1 MTCGNSKF
9 VVKEITLGGTQGPIG
24 PIGPQGPAGP
34 TPDTMDADQI
44 LVTNEGY
51 TNAQEI
57 FDDLLYVP
65 INITSFSGGATQYE
79 LGRLL
84 TSITFNWAINKTV
97 TSQTLVGPAEMTPV
111 VLTAGQRSV
120 TVTLADLSSDAVF
133 TLTADDGV
141 IPVDADFN
149 VSFVNR
155 NYFGDVV
162 IPGSID
168 SAFVLSLPS
177 ILKANRSH
185 TYTSDAIGTQYNWYC
200 YPTRYGTPTFYAG
213 GFEGGYQLIQTLSF
227 TNNYGYTE
235 DYEIWR
241 SDNPDI
247 GPGLNIDVA

>member
-9 VVKEITLGGTQGPIG
+9 VVREINLGGTQGPAG
-24 PIGPQGPAGP
+24 DTGPQGPAGP
-34 TPDTMDADQI
+34 TPSTMNADQI

-51 TNAQEI
+51 INAQEI

-65 INITSFSGGATQYE
+65 IEITSFSGGATQYE

-84 TSITFNWAINKTV
+84 TSITFNWTINKTV
-97 TSQTLVGPAEMTPV
+97 TSQTLAGPPEMTPV

-120 TVTLADLSSDAVF
+120 TVTLANLSSNATF

-141 IPVDADFN
+141 TPVDADFN

-162 IPGSID
+162 IPGLID

-213 GFEGGYQLIQTLSF
+213 GFEGGWQLIQTLSF

-241 SDNPDI
+241 SENPDI
-247 GPGLNIDVA
+247 GPGLNVDVA